1 MAARSK
7 ARKAALDIL
16 FESDLRGSST
26 AELLANRL
34 GGEITA
40 QTPALREY
48 TKTLVE
54 GVIAHKRKID
64 ELISTYAQGWDLDR
78 LPIVDRNVMRIA
90 IFELLWGESI
100 DEAVVIDQALEMV
113 RTLSTEE
120 SAKYLHGLLA
130 RISTIKEDLAL

>member
-26 AELLANRL
+26 AELLAHRL
-34 GGEITA
+34 GGEISTQA
-40 QTPALREY
+40 PALREY

-130 RISTIKEDLAL
+130 RISMIKEDLAL

>member
-34 GGEITA
+34 GGEISA
-40 QTPALREY
+40 QAPALREY

-130 RISTIKEDLAL
+130 RITTIKEDLAL

>member
-26 AELLANRL
+26 AKLLENRL
-34 GGEITA
+34 GGEISA

-120 SAKYLHGLLA
+120 SAKFLHGLLA